1 MAEKKLICEVITPE
15 KIVFR
20 GEVDMVIAPAI
31 EGEVG
36 ILPLHTP
43 FFSQLAIG
51 ELRVK
56 FSEDGKEKE
65 EYVAVHGGFM
75 EVFEDKVT
83 VIAPAAELAREI
95 DIERAKRAAA
105 KAETALGEKKEGIEH
120 ARADAALRRAR
131 IRLKIAGRI

>member
-36 ILPLHTP
+36 ILPLHAP
-43 FFSQLAIG
+43 FFTQLAIG

-56 FSEDGKEKE
+56 FSVDGKEKE
-65 EYVAVHGGFM
+65 EYIAVHGGFM

-83 VIAPAAELAREI
+83 VMAPAAELAREI
-95 DIERAKRAAA
+95 DIERAKRAAE
-105 KAETALGEKKEGIEH
+105 KAEALLGEEMKGIEH
-120 ARADAALRRAR
+120 IRADVALRRAR
-131 IRLKIAGRI
+131 VRIKIAGRI